1 MIKHIVLFNVKEGED
16 KDAVAAVAK
25 AALEPLVG
33 RIPGLISL
41 EVKRCFAGCD
51 FALVLQHMNHQIQNT
66 GHEVEGGD
74 PEPHDTQALEQVQHS
89 KQHRSH
95 DQQYTINHIPLSST
109 NQHPLKTLF

>member
-41 EVKRCFAGCD
+41 EVGRCFAGCD
-51 FALVLQHMNHQIQNT
+51 FALYSTL
-66 GHEVEGGD
+66 ESKE
-74 PEPHDTQALEQVQHS
+74 ALAV
-89 KQHRSH
+89 
-95 DQQYTINHIPLSST
+95 YAP
-109 NQHPLKTLF
+109 HPLHEEAKSHFFHLLSGRMAADYEV